1 MVHDRILQRCRNN
14 IRSRHYVMTIHAEE
28 EMNDDLFT
36 IFDVEHAVLNGNITE
51 RRKDHLTGEWKYL
64 INGSSLD
71 ERSLFTAVKL
81 SPTGKLVFLTI
92 YKGD

>member
-14 IRSRHYVMTIHAEE
+14 IRSLNYVMTIHAEE

-36 IFDVEHAVLNGNITE
+36 IFDVEHAVLNGEITE
-51 RRKDHLTGEWKYL
+51 RQKDQSTDEWKYL
-64 INGSSLD
+64 INGNSLD
-71 ERSLFTAVKL
+71 ERPLGTAVKL

-92 YKGD
+92 YEG